1 MKKLFLSLL
10 AASLIFPQA
19 TLANKNPVLNQKVD
33 SGDTVGNG
41 EKVSS
46 QPDVTPFT
54 LDAMGCMILR
64 ECTDEVYQVF
74 SLLDVSSLY
83 DDPSRYNIIADE
95 FNYMLTYL
103 NQVGVDVFIAGPKN
117 FKPGVR
123 GLYHTQYNRFFLNA
137 AFMDRPGTLMA
148 VMRHEGW
155 HAAQDCMGGSMDNS
169 FAAII
174 KPEEDVPELW
184 RNTAERTYPKAMVPW
199 EAEAWWAGKTAGMTM
214 EALRACASDKP
225 MWEEI
230 EPTPLTRKWLVEKGY
245 IK

>member
-1 MKKLFLSLL
+1 MKKIILSLL
-10 AASLIFPQA
+10 AAASLASPAF
-19 TLANKNPVLNQKVD
+19 ANKNPVLNQKV
-33 SGDTVGNG
+33 
-41 EKVSS
+41 E
-46 QPDVTPFT
+46 QPDVTPFSIE
-54 LDAMGCMILR
+54 AMGCMILR

-74 SLLDVSSLY
+74 SILDVSSLY
-83 DDPSRYNIIADE
+83 DDPGRYTIIADE

-103 NQVGVDVFIAGPKN
+103 NQVGVDVFIAGPQH
-117 FKPGVR
+117 FPIGTR
-123 GLYHTQYNRFFLNA
+123 GLYHTQYNRLFLNGGY
-137 AFMDRPGTLMA
+137 MDRPGTLMA

-199 EAEAWWAGKTAGMTM
+199 EAEAWWAGKTAGMTV

-230 EPTPLTRKWLVEKGY
+230 EPTPLTRKWLVEKGF
-245 IK
+245 ILE